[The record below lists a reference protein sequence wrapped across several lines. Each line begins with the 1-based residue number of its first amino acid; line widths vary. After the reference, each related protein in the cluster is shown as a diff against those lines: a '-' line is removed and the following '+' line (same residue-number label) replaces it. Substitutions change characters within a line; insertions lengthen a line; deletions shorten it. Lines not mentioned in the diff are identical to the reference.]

1 MLLDRLQNDRSLSA
15 FAGQFVPLKITTNNN
30 PDWAQWSRKYPMTGN
45 GIPQLYVVRADGEQI
60 YGGAG
65 SLRGD
70 DLPTMLLASLKRS
83 GRAFTSQEAE
93 FLQRTVKASEL
104 ALQSGDLL
112 KTGVVFSEVGQ
123 LGPHDN
129 LGSFAKPALK
139 SKELYVELKKQIDAR
154 VAAAKSELLD
164 SNSAKP
170 LDSLLTVYEAE
181 AVAKLFPRWKSEA
194 SSITREIKKQTQYTA
209 QAEQAEAIV
218 RARVVAASLSP
229 RIRNRAESLYTS
241 VIRRFPETEA
251 DTLARAELATV
262 APNAKILSMSPE
274 EIKPSTSKA
283 EGLRMWATQKGDF
296 KTRAKYLRQKA
307 GKVQLMKEDG
317 ETIVVDIA
325 ILSSNDQKYISQR
338 SGKSE

>member
-1 MLLDRLQNDRSLSA
+1 
-15 FAGQFVPLKITTNNN
+15 
-30 PDWAQWSRKYPMTGN
+30 MTGN

-65 SLRGD
+65 SLNGD
-70 DLPTMLLASLKRS
+70 DLPTMLLASLKRA
-83 GRAFTSQEAE
+83 GRAFNQQEAE

-112 KTGVVFSEVGQ
+112 KTAVVLSEVGQ

-129 LGSFAKPALK
+129 LGSFAKPAVK
-139 SKELYVELKKQIDAR
+139 AKELYIELKKQMDTKI
-154 VAAAKSELLD
+154 AAASSELLD

-170 LDSLLTVYEAE
+170 LEPLLAIHEAE
-181 AVAKLFPRWKSEA
+181 AISKLFPKWKSA
-194 SSITREIKKQTQYTA
+194 TSSVIREIKKQPQYTA
-209 QAEQAEAIV
+209 LAEQAEAIV
-218 RARVVAASLSP
+218 RARAVAAALSP

-241 VIRRFPETEA
+241 VIRRFPKTDA
-251 DTLARAELATV
+251 DTIARAELAAV
-262 APNAKILSMSPE
+262 APHAKILSMPPE
-274 EIKPSTSKA
+274 DMKPGTTRA
-283 EGLRMWATQKGDF
+283 EGIRTWATQNGDF
-296 KTRAKYLRQKA
+296 KTRAKYLRQKS

-325 ILSSNDQKYISQR
+325 ILSSDDQKYISER

>member
-1 MLLDRLQNDRSLSA
+1 
-15 FAGQFVPLKITTNNN
+15 
-30 PDWAQWSRKYPMTGN
+30 MTGN

-65 SLRGD
+65 ALNGD

-83 GRAFTSQEAE
+83 GRAFNQQEAE

-112 KTGVVFSEVGQ
+112 KTGVVLSEVGQ

-129 LGSFAKPALK
+129 LGSFAKPALR
-139 SKELYVELKKQIDAR
+139 SKELYVELKKQIDTKI
-154 VAAAKSELLD
+154 AAARSQLLD
-164 SNSAKP
+164 SQSAKP
-170 LDSLLTVYEAE
+170 LDPLLAVYEAE
-181 AVAKLFPRWKSEA
+181 AISKLFPKWKNA
-194 SSITREIKKQTQYTA
+194 TSSVVREIKKQPQYTV
-209 QAEQAEAIV
+209 QAEQAEALV
-218 RARVVAASLSP
+218 RARAVAASLSP

-251 DTLARAELATV
+251 DTLARSELATV
-262 APNAKILSMSPE
+262 APNAKILTMQP
-274 EIKPSTSKA
+274 
-283 EGLRMWATQKGDF
+283 EGLKPGTTKADGFRTWSTQKGDF
-296 KTRAKYLRQKA
+296 KTRAKYLRQNA

-325 ILSSNDQKYISQR
+325 ILSSNDQKYILER
-338 SGKSE
+338 SGKKE